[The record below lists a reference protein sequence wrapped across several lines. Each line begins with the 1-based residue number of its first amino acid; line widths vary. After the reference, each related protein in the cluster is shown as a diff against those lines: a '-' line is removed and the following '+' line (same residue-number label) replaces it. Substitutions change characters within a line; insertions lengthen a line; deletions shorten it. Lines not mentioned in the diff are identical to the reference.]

1 MAKQAMMRSIPR
13 ASGQGKLRDKFK
25 VSAVILMAVPLTLP
39 LTSFLTFLGQGGD
52 ALAIATTSIAQQPP
66 AAAPSKPV
74 ELDVGVV
81 QRFGSEPDDTVTLK
95 AAEGDRLTISFQ
107 DPQDPNQRRNLI
119 TDVIELTVK
128 SEPLPEPK
136 LREIVVLGTFR
147 SFETA
152 EEAADRWRS
161 RGIAVEIAQPSNRW
175 QVWADRDTYD
185 DPLARR
191 MLLDSIQQ
199 AQQETGSTGNT
210 EDSVV
215 LDSRMVR
222 SRSVAVWT
230 LGGQSYAGEN
240 FWVTP
245 VKRGIWVNKYRF
257 GGSLK
262 LQPNAYGTFSLV
274 NRVPVETYLRGVVPY
289 EIGAG
294 APTAALEAQTILA
307 RTYALRNV
315 RRFAIDG
322 YQICADTHCQV
333 YRGLGAATARTDR
346 AIANTKNQV
355 LVHTAPQGKELADA
369 LYFSTSGGVTAA
381 FEDVWNGPARP
392 YLHPVLDAPV
402 KLWDLAQRPLS
413 DEKNL
418 REFLKIEKGL
428 NEVGWRDFRW
438 NREQTLPELAEHLQ
452 KYLRNN
458 NSPQANFKTLTKL
471 AVTERAPSGRVQKLT
486 AYTDIGEITIHKD
499 AVRSAFWPPRSTL
512 FYLNP
517 IYDSASVEDPVANPP
532 ALKGYQFIGGGWGH
546 GVGFSQAGSYRLA
559 KLGWSAQRI
568 IEFYYPGAKV
578 EPLTPDVTYWRS
590 PNS

>member
-1 MAKQAMMRSIPR
+1 GLLAR
-13 ASGQGKLRDKFK
+13 A
-25 VSAVILMAVPLTLP
+25 
-39 LTSFLTFLGQGGD
+39 
-52 ALAIATTSIAQQPP
+52 
-66 AAAPSKPV
+66 V

-81 QRFGSEPDDTVTLK
+81 QRFGEEATDTVTLK
-95 AAEGDRLTISFQ
+95 AVEGDRLTISFQ
-107 DPQDPNQRRNLI
+107 DSKAPNEIRNLI
-119 TDVIELTVK
+119 TDAIKLTVK
-128 SEPLPEPK
+128 SQPLPEPK

-152 EEAADRWRS
+152 EEAANRWRS

-175 QVWADRDTYD
+175 QVWGDRDTYD

-191 MLLDSIQQ
+191 LLMESVQQIQ
-199 AQQETGSTGNT
+199 ESTGNS

-222 SRSVAVWT
+222 SRPVAVWT
-230 LGGQSYAGEN
+230 LGGQSYAGEY
-240 FWVTP
+240 FWVTA
-245 VKRGIWVNKYRF
+245 VNQAIWVGKYRF

-262 LQPNAYGTFSLV
+262 LQPNAYGTFSIV

-289 EIGAG
+289 EIGPS

-333 YRGLGAATARTDR
+333 YRGLGAATARTDQ
-346 AIANTKNQV
+346 AIARTKNQV
-355 LVHTAPQGKELADA
+355 LVHVGPQGKELADA

-381 FEDVWNGPARP
+381 FEEVWNGPARP
-392 YLHPVLDAPV
+392 YLQPVVDSPTP
-402 KLWDLAQRPLS
+402 LWDLVARPLS
-413 DEKNL
+413 NENNL
-418 REFLKIEKGL
+418 REFLNITEGL
-428 NEVGWRDFRW
+428 NEIGWRDFRW
-438 NREQTLPELAEHLQ
+438 NREQTLPEIADHLR

-471 AVTERAPSGRVQKLT
+471 AVAERAPSGRVQKLV
-486 AYTDIGEITIHKD
+486 AYTDIGEITVHKD
-499 AVRSAFWPPRSTL
+499 AIRSAFCPPRSTL

-517 IYDSASVEDPVANPP
+517 IYDSATVEDPVANPP
-532 ALKGYQFIGGGWGH
+532 ALKGYQFIVGGWGH

-559 KLGWSAQRI
+559 KIGWSAQRI
-568 IEFYYPGAKV
+568 VEFYYKGAKV
-578 EPLTPDVTYWRS
+578 QPLTPDVTYWRS
-590 PNS
+590 PNP